1 MVSQQI
7 TLPHCNALL
16 QVKSDGFIKNL
27 ASKSC
32 IRFVYV
38 RYASGL
44 VKEGVKLLHQLV
56 IIFIAVFCIKRNIII
71 LLPDPPRN
79 GKDLKLMFCMKQNV
93 SAELEAN
100 LVNLSIRPKL
110 ILFVTA
116 LLYFSALTYFYIS
129 ASKLRYE
136 ALDIQTKLY
145 IYTWYLIEKVSKS
158 RKHPKVC

>member
-1 MVSQQI
+1 M
-7 TLPHCNALL
+7 
-16 QVKSDGFIKNL
+16 
-27 ASKSC
+27 
-32 IRFVYV
+32 YV
-38 RYASGL
+38 RYATGL

-110 ILFVTA
+110 ILFMTA

-145 IYTWYLIEKVSKS
+145 IYT
-158 RKHPKVC
+158 